1 METDYHTILPMTIV
15 GAGTPDMASAD
26 LVFLSSARSTSNINI
41 IKIIISI
48 IVITSKLLGCFNR
61 RVEFVLPYN

>member
-41 IKIIISI
+41 IKIIII
-48 IVITSKLLGCFNR
+48 IIITSKLLGCFNR